1 MYLLGFNHKDP
12 VTSAKKYL
20 EDDGNP
26 YDFVGVDSDG
36 LIALEFGVFGLP
48 ETYLINED
56 GKIIYKFMGPITKD
70 VLKNEIEP
78 LLRILRTI
86 ILCFICFAFKTYAVE
101 NIDERVKNL
110 TLELRCMTCQNQS
123 IYDSDAE
130 FSNDIKKIV
139 KQKLQ
144 EGESERDIKKFLVER
159 YSEYILFRP
168 VVNYNNI
175 FLWSFP
181 FILLII
187 GLFFVLIKS
196 KRNKV

>member
-1 MYLLGFNHKDP
+1 MKLSHFFKIFH
-12 VTSAKKYL
+12 
-20 EDDGNP
+20 
-26 YDFVGVDSDG
+26 
-36 LIALEFGVFGLP
+36 IAILSFIFF
-48 ETYLINED
+48 TF
-56 GKIIYKFMGPITKD
+56 KI
-70 VLKNEIEP
+70 
-78 LLRILRTI
+78 
-86 ILCFICFAFKTYAVE
+86 YALE

-144 EGESERDIKKFLVER
+144 EGKSEKDIKKFLAER
-159 YSEYILFRP
+159 YGEYILFRP
-168 VVNYNNI
+168 LMNYNNI

-187 GLFFVLIKS
+187 GIFFVLIRS
-196 KRNKV
+196 KGNKV

>member
-1 MYLLGFNHKDP
+1 MKLSHSF
-12 VTSAKKYL
+12 
-20 EDDGNP
+20 
-26 YDFVGVDSDG
+26 
-36 LIALEFGVFGLP
+36 
-48 ETYLINED
+48 
-56 GKIIYKFMGPITKD
+56 KIVYI
-70 VLKNEIEP
+70 
-78 LLRILRTI
+78 TI
-86 ILCFICFAFKTYAVE
+86 ISFTFFTFKIFAVE

-139 KQKLQ
+139 KQKFE

-159 YSEYILFRP
+159 YGEYILFRP
-168 VVNYNNI
+168 LINYNNI

-187 GLFFVLIKS
+187 GLFFVLIKT
-196 KRNKV
+196 KTKKAWTIYFVFF

>member
-1 MYLLGFNHKDP
+1 MKSSHF
-12 VTSAKKYL
+12 
-20 EDDGNP
+20 
-26 YDFVGVDSDG
+26 F
-36 LIALEFGVFGLP
+36 
-48 ETYLINED
+48 
-56 GKIIYKFMGPITKD
+56 
-70 VLKNEIEP
+70 
-78 LLRILRTI
+78 RILNITI
-86 ILCFICFAFKTYAVE
+86 LSFIFFTFKIYALE

-144 EGESERDIKKFLVER
+144 EGESEKDIKKFLAER
-159 YSEYILFRP
+159 YGEYILFRP
-168 VVNYNNI
+168 LMNYNNI

-187 GLFFVLIKS
+187 GVFFVLIKT
-196 KRNKV
+196 KTKKA

>member
-1 MYLLGFNHKDP
+1 MKSSHYFKILHTAIL
-12 VTSAKKYL
+12 S
-20 EDDGNP
+20 
-26 YDFVGVDSDG
+26 
-36 LIALEFGVFGLP
+36 LIFF
-48 ETYLINED
+48 TF
-56 GKIIYKFMGPITKD
+56 KI
-70 VLKNEIEP
+70 
-78 LLRILRTI
+78 
-86 ILCFICFAFKTYAVE
+86 YAIE

-139 KQKLQ
+139 KKKLLD
-144 EGESERDIKKFLVER
+144 GESEREIKKFLVER
-159 YSEYILFRP
+159 YGEYILFRP
-168 VVNYNNI
+168 LMNYNNV

-196 KRNKV
+196 KGNKVWNNLFCFFLFSLYGSFII

>member
-1 MYLLGFNHKDP
+1 MKSSHFFRISH
-12 VTSAKKYL
+12 
-20 EDDGNP
+20 
-26 YDFVGVDSDG
+26 
-36 LIALEFGVFGLP
+36 IAILSFIFF
-48 ETYLINED
+48 TF
-56 GKIIYKFMGPITKD
+56 KI
-70 VLKNEIEP
+70 
-78 LLRILRTI
+78 
-86 ILCFICFAFKTYAVE
+86 YAIE

-144 EGESERDIKKFLVER
+144 KGESERDIKKFLVER
-159 YSEYILFRP
+159 YGEYILFRP
-168 VVNYNNI
+168 LVNYNNI

-187 GLFFVLIKS
+187 GVFFVLIKT
-196 KRNKV
+196 KTKKA

>member
-1 MYLLGFNHKDP
+1 MKSSHFFRILNITILGFMFFTFKI
-12 VTSAKKYL
+12 Y
-20 EDDGNP
+20 
-26 YDFVGVDSDG
+26 
-36 LIALEFGVFGLP
+36 ALE
-48 ETYLINED
+48 T
-56 GKIIYKFMGPITKD
+56 
-70 VLKNEIEP
+70 
-78 LLRILRTI
+78 
-86 ILCFICFAFKTYAVE
+86 
-101 NIDERVKNL
+101 IDERVKKL

-144 EGESERDIKKFLVER
+144 EGESEKDIKKFLAER
-159 YSEYILFRP
+159 YGEYILFRP
-168 VVNYNNI
+168 LMNYNNI

>member
-1 MYLLGFNHKDP
+1 MKLSHFFRIVN
-12 VTSAKKYL
+12 TTI
-20 EDDGNP
+20 
-26 YDFVGVDSDG
+26 
-36 LIALEFGVFGLP
+36 LIFIFF
-48 ETYLINED
+48 TF
-56 GKIIYKFMGPITKD
+56 KI
-70 VLKNEIEP
+70 
-78 LLRILRTI
+78 
-86 ILCFICFAFKTYAVE
+86 YAVE

-144 EGESERDIKKFLVER
+144 EGESERDIKIFLVER
-159 YSEYILFRP
+159 YGEYILFRP
-168 VVNYNNI
+168 LMNYNNI

-187 GLFFVLIKS
+187 GLFFVLIKT
-196 KRNKV
+196 KTKKA

>member
-1 MYLLGFNHKDP
+1 MKLSLFFKIFP
-12 VTSAKKYL
+12 
-20 EDDGNP
+20 
-26 YDFVGVDSDG
+26 
-36 LIALEFGVFGLP
+36 IAILSFIFF
-48 ETYLINED
+48 TF
-56 GKIIYKFMGPITKD
+56 KI
-70 VLKNEIEP
+70 
-78 LLRILRTI
+78 
-86 ILCFICFAFKTYAVE
+86 YAIE

-144 EGESERDIKKFLVER
+144 AGESERDIKKFLVER
-159 YSEYILFRP
+159 YGEYILFRP
-168 VVNYNNI
+168 LMNYNNI

-187 GLFFVLIKS
+187 GLFFVLIKT
-196 KRNKV
+196 KTRKG

>member
-1 MYLLGFNHKDP
+1 MKSSHF
-12 VTSAKKYL
+12 
-20 EDDGNP
+20 
-26 YDFVGVDSDG
+26 F
-36 LIALEFGVFGLP
+36 
-48 ETYLINED
+48 
-56 GKIIYKFMGPITKD
+56 
-70 VLKNEIEP
+70 
-78 LLRILRTI
+78 RILHII
-86 ILCFICFAFKTYAVE
+86 ILSFIFFTFKIYALE

-159 YSEYILFRP
+159 YGEYILFRP
-168 VVNYNNI
+168 LMNYNNI

-187 GLFFVLIKS
+187 GLFFVLIKTKTKKAWTIYFVFFYLAYMVS
-196 KRNKV
+196 L

>member
-1 MYLLGFNHKDP
+1 MKLSLFSRFLNITILSFMFFSTK
-12 VTSAKKYL
+12 
-20 EDDGNP
+20 
-26 YDFVGVDSDG
+26 
-36 LIALEFGVFGLP
+36 VFA
-48 ETYLINED
+48 I
-56 GKIIYKFMGPITKD
+56 
-70 VLKNEIEP
+70 
-78 LLRILRTI
+78 
-86 ILCFICFAFKTYAVE
+86 E

-139 KQKLQ
+139 KNKLQ
-144 EGESERDIKKFLVER
+144 KGESERDIKKFLVER
-159 YSEYILFRP
+159 YGEYILFRP
-168 VVNYNNI
+168 LMNYNNI

>member
-1 MYLLGFNHKDP
+1 MKSSHFFRISH
-12 VTSAKKYL
+12 
-20 EDDGNP
+20 
-26 YDFVGVDSDG
+26 
-36 LIALEFGVFGLP
+36 IAILSFIFF
-48 ETYLINED
+48 TF
-56 GKIIYKFMGPITKD
+56 KI
-70 VLKNEIEP
+70 
-78 LLRILRTI
+78 
-86 ILCFICFAFKTYAVE
+86 YAIE

-144 EGESERDIKKFLVER
+144 EGESEKDIKKFLAER
-159 YSEYILFRP
+159 YGEYILFRP
-168 VVNYNNI
+168 LMNYNNI

-196 KRNKV
+196 KGNKV

>member
-1 MYLLGFNHKDP
+1 MKSNH
-12 VTSAKKYL
+12 
-20 EDDGNP
+20 
-26 YDFVGVDSDG
+26 F
-36 LIALEFGVFGLP
+36 F
-48 ETYLINED
+48 
-56 GKIIYKFMGPITKD
+56 
-70 VLKNEIEP
+70 
-78 LLRILRTI
+78 RILHITI
-86 ILCFICFAFKTYAVE
+86 LSFMFFTFKIYALE

-144 EGESERDIKKFLVER
+144 EGESEKNIKKFLAER
-159 YSEYILFRP
+159 YGEYILFRP
-168 VVNYNNI
+168 LMNYNNI

-196 KRNKV
+196 KGNKVWNNLFCFFLFSLYGSPII

>member
-1 MYLLGFNHKDP
+1 MKSSHFFRILHIIILGIMFFTFKI
-12 VTSAKKYL
+12 Y
-20 EDDGNP
+20 
-26 YDFVGVDSDG
+26 
-36 LIALEFGVFGLP
+36 ALE
-48 ETYLINED
+48 T
-56 GKIIYKFMGPITKD
+56 
-70 VLKNEIEP
+70 
-78 LLRILRTI
+78 
-86 ILCFICFAFKTYAVE
+86 
-101 NIDERVKNL
+101 IDERVKKL

-123 IYDSDAE
+123 VYDSDAE

-144 EGESERDIKKFLVER
+144 EGQSERDIKKFLVER
-159 YSEYILFRP
+159 YGEYILFRP
-168 VVNYNNI
+168 LMNYNNI